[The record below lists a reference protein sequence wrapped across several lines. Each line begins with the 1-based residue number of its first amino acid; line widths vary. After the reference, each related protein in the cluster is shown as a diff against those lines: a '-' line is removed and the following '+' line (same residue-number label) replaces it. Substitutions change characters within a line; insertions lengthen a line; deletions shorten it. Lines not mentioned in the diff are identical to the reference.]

1 LSISETTY
9 TRQRQSYIIDLK
21 VAYRKRSNNR
31 KAKQELG
38 NFRRQLEISL
48 KKTRAMAHDFKAW
61 QHV

>member
-1 LSISETTY
+1 
-9 TRQRQSYIIDLK
+9 LK